1 MSLSKMAKIV
11 NSKSK
16 FVYCG
21 HCDEEVSR
29 TKYYTHKRLYY
40 DRDKKEW
47 SQTKRLNFT
56 ITDDPEYPFADSQ
69 VQDQMDSEIYD
80 GGKIIY

>member
-1 MSLSKMAKIV
+1 MGLRKMAKIV

-40 DRDKKEW
+40 DRDKKE
-47 SQTKRLNFT
+47 
-56 ITDDPEYPFADSQ
+56 
-69 VQDQMDSEIYD
+69 
-80 GGKIIY
+80 